1 MLTTLCRTT
10 ENQTISFELPVTRAT
25 HQLWLLQKPSL
36 GYFSFSLADTA
47 YARKAG
53 CATQASREAA
63 HASHN
68 DQPMSSCC
76 ATRNFLAVCRSSF
89 TPPRILIVQRGKSA
103 SQLPPEANQNLGGM
117 QSAQAGGGSRE
128 RERERLIGSTA
139 KALSRF
145 AVLGSWQRWGL
156 GPGGAGAYV
165 TRAEA
170 TAST

>member
-76 ATRNFLAVCRSSF
+76 ATRKFLAVCRSSF
-89 TPPRILIVQRGKSA
+89 TPPRILIVQRGKPA

-128 RERERLIGSTA
+128 RERERASDRIYCKSLKPICRPRE
-139 KALSRF
+139 L
-145 AVLGSWQRWGL
+145 AVLGVR
-156 GPGGAGAYV
+156 PG
-165 TRAEA
+165 
-170 TAST
+170 